1 MEDVVGRL
9 ATLDDVDAMRDI
21 CREGFPGSLLWDG
34 PGFLARGWWR
44 DVLRSSSAETWVWSS
59 GHEIAG
65 VCVLVKDMKVW
76 TAEPLYSERSFY
88 VRLFAAI
95 ACPRL
100 VLSRFLKKM
109 RIVQSPASDCPT
121 SEAIS
126 INSEHSIWIRLVAV
140 ARHKQRQGV
149 GRKILQ
155 FCERR
160 ALELNRK
167 VLECFVFSDNKAS
180 RGCCLQQG
188 YVCKEHRHNG
198 CVYMKALTN

>member
-1 MEDVVGRL
+1 MEDVVERL
-9 ATLDDVDAMRDI
+9 ATLDDVGALCGI

-65 VCVLVKDMKVW
+65 LCVIIKDMKVW
-76 TAEPLYSERSFY
+76 AAEPLYSERNFY
-88 VRLFAAI
+88 VRLLAAI

-100 VLSRFLKKM
+100 VLSRFLKKR
-109 RIVQSPASDCPT
+109 RIVQSPATDCPT

-126 INSEHSIWIRLVAV
+126 TNTEHSMWVRLVAV
-140 ARHKQRQGV
+140 ARHKQRHGV
-149 GRKILQ
+149 GSKMLQ

-160 ALELNRK
+160 ARELNRK
-167 VLECFVFSDNKAS
+167 ILECFIFTDNKAS
-180 RGCCLQQG
+180 QRCVSQQG
-188 YVCKEHRHNG
+188 WVCKENRHNG
-198 CVYMKALTN
+198 CVYMKALTD